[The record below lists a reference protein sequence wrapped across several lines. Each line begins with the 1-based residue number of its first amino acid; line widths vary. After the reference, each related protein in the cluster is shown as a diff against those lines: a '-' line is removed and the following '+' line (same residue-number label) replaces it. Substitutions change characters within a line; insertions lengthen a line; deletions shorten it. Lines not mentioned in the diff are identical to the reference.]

1 MPEKLRSEHRR
12 LLQQMDDLRREHER
26 QQIDRHDRDG
36 HVQHRDKLLTQLAE
50 LRAHMNRLRSTA

>member
-1 MPEKLRSEHRR
+1 
-12 LLQQMDDLRREHER
+12 MDDLRREHER
-26 QQIDRHDRDG
+26 LQIDRHDRDG